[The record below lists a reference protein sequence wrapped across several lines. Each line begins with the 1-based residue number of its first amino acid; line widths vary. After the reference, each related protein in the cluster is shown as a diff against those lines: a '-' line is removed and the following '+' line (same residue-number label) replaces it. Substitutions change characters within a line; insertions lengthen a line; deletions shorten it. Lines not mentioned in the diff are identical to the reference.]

1 MDEIQKVTQAR
12 GDLSVVALSAIRTA
26 SQQAQVRLLTTV
38 GRLQKLKLPMTTEDG
53 KPTIANVLLSEF
65 DVINQSLSDIF
76 AIANTVTLEMDALA
90 EQHNVGRSI
99 TDVVADVV
107 SMIKQSNPAYAHK
120 TEQEI
125 RQEFGL

>member
-90 EQHNVGRSI
+90 EQHNVGRPI